1 METKEP
7 VSFAGQVAQ
16 IIVSNDENFT
26 ITFGPDVEL
35 KWASGSNLNSI
46 KQPEPRPEITGNV
59 KAEKDADYSYIK
71 DAELVLD
78 DLRVFKISFFNKTY
92 FTAHESVN
100 SRNRIYPE

>member
-1 METKEP
+1 MESKEP
-7 VSFAGQVAQ
+7 VSLAGQAAQ

-35 KWASGSNLNSI
+35 KWASGSILNSI
-46 KQPEPRPEITGNV
+46 KQPEPRPEITGSV

-78 DLRVFKISFFNKTY
+78 DLRVFKISFINKTY
-92 FTAHESVN
+92 FTAHESIN
-100 SRNRIYPE
+100 SRTRVSP